1 MYFMKKLQIGVMGS
15 AADLGYEQNVSDLAF
30 EIGKIIASLGCV
42 MVYGAEKDSD
52 SLSTSAARG
61 AKSIWWL
68 VMGVT
73 YGKTPD
79 VWWEMLELTDCMVC
93 TGMER
98 GGGREFVLVSSCDAI
113 VVVGGGS
120 GTLNE
125 MTVAYQKKIPIF
137 VMKWTGWWADRLS
150 DQYIDERYLT
160 DPKRYICKGITH
172 IEDLSAAIST
182 IVT

>member
-1 MYFMKKLQIGVMGS
+1 MGS
-15 AADLGYEQNVSDLAF
+15 AADLWYEERIALLAYD
-30 EIGKIIASLGCV
+30 IGKVIAELWHV

-61 AKSIWWL
+61 AKSVWWL
-68 VMGVT
+68 VMWVT

-79 VWWEMLELTDCMVC
+79 VWWAMLELTDCMVC

-98 GGGREFVLVSSCDAI
+98 WGGREFVLVSSCDAI

-125 MTVAYQKKIPIF
+125 MTIAYQKKIPIF
-137 VMKWTGWWADRLS
+137 VMKGTWGWADTLA
-150 DQYIDERYLT
+150 DQYIDDRYKN
-160 DPKRYICKGITH
+160 DPKRYICKGI
-172 IEDLSAAIST
+172 ESVEALWKELESISSL
-182 IVT
+182 

>member
-1 MYFMKKLQIGVMGS
+1 MGS
-15 AADLGYEQNVSDLAF
+15 AADLGYESTIADMAY
-30 EIGKIIASLGCV
+30 EIGKLIASLGSV

-61 AKSIWWL
+61 AKSVGGI

-79 VWWEMLELTDCMVC
+79 VWGEMLSLTDCMVC

-113 VVVGGGS
+113 VTVGGGS

-125 MTVAYQKKIPIF
+125 ITVAYQKKIPVF
-137 VMKWTGWWADRLS
+137 VMKGTGGWSDKLA
-150 DQYIDERYLT
+150 DQYLDDRYKT
-160 DPKRYICKGITH
+160 DPKRFPCKGIANM
-172 IEDLSAAIST
+172 EELEKCLRE
-182 IVT
+182 IVV

>member
-1 MYFMKKLQIGVMGS
+1 MKKLQIGVMWS
-15 AADLGYEQNVSDLAF
+15 AADLGYEQNISDLAF

-61 AKSIWWL
+61 AKSVWWF

-79 VWWEMLELTDCMVC
+79 VWWEMLDLTDCMVC

-98 GGGREFVLVSSCDAI
+98 GGWREFVLVSSCDAI
-113 VVVGGGS
+113 VVVGGWS

-137 VMKWTGWWADRLS
+137 AMKWTGGWADKLA

-160 DPKRYICKGITH
+160 DPKRYICKGIDNAD
-172 IEDLSAAIST
+172 DLTRELRQIIS
-182 IVT
+182 

>member
-1 MYFMKKLQIGVMGS
+1 MGS
-15 AADLGYEQNVSDLAF
+15 AADLGYEKNTENLAY
-30 EIGKIIASLGCV
+30 EIGKLIASHGHVL
-42 MVYGAEKDSD
+42 VYWAEKDSD
-52 SLSTSAARG
+52 SLSTSAARW
-61 AKSIWWL
+61 AKSVWGI

-79 VWWEMLELTDCMVC
+79 VWWEMLDFTDCMVC

-125 MTVAYQKKIPIF
+125 MTIAYQKKIPIF
-137 VMKWTGWWADRLS
+137 VMNGTGWWAEKLK
-150 DQYIDERYLT
+150 DQYIDDRYKI
-160 DPKRYICKGITH
+160 DPNRYICKGI
-172 IEDLSAAIST
+172 DT
-182 IVT
+182 IGTLEEEFIHLTK

>member
-1 MYFMKKLQIGVMGS
+1 MWS
-15 AADLGYEQNVSDLAF
+15 AADLGYGEDTSNLAF

-61 AKSIWWL
+61 AKSVWWL

-79 VWWEMLELTDCMVC
+79 VWWEMLDLTDCIVC

-98 GGGREFVLVSSCDAI
+98 GGWREFVLVSSCDAI

-137 VMKWTGWWADRLS
+137 VMKWTGGWADKLA
-150 DQYIDERYLT
+150 DQYIDDRYLA
-160 DPKRYICKGITH
+160 DPKRFVCKGVQN
-172 IEDLSAAIST
+172 ISVLREE
-182 IVT
+182 IKNILI

>member
-1 MYFMKKLQIGVMGS
+1 MGS
-15 AADLGYEQNVSDLAF
+15 AADLGYAETTAELAYG
-30 EIGKIIASLGCV
+30 IGKIIAEAWHT

-68 VMGVT
+68 VMWVT

-79 VWWEMLELTDCMVC
+79 VWWEMAKLTDCMVC

-98 GGGREFVLVSSCDAI
+98 WGGREFILVSSCDAI
-113 VVVGGGS
+113 IVVGGGS

-125 MTVAYQKKIPIF
+125 MTIAYQKKIPIF
-137 VMKWTGWWADRLS
+137 VMKGTWGWAYKLA
-150 DQYIDERYLT
+150 DQYIDDRYKN
-160 DPKRYICKGITH
+160 DPSRYICKGI
-172 IEDLSAAIST
+172 ENLEELREE
-182 IVT
+182 VGKLF

>member
-1 MYFMKKLQIGVMGS
+1 MGS
-15 AADLGYEQNVSDLAF
+15 AADLGYETTISDMAF
-30 EIGKIIASLGCV
+30 EIGKLIASLGCV

-61 AKSIWWL
+61 AKSSGWL

-79 VWWEMLELTDCMVC
+79 VWGEMKDLTDCMVC

-98 GGGREFVLVSSCDAI
+98 WGWREFVLVSSCDVIIA
-113 VVVGGGS
+113 VWGGS

-125 MTVAYQKKIPIF
+125 ITVAYQKKIPIF
-137 VMKWTGWWADRLS
+137 VMEWTGGWADRLV
-150 DQYIDERYLT
+150 DQYLDDRYKT
-160 DPKRYICKGITH
+160 DPKRFPCKGIQNIQELKLELTK
-172 IEDLSAAIST
+172 II
-182 IVT
+182 I

>member
-1 MYFMKKLQIGVMGS
+1 MKKLQIGVMGS
-15 AADLGYEQNVSDLAF
+15 AADLGYEANINDMAF
-30 EIGKIIASLGCV
+30 EIGRLIASLWCV

-61 AKSIWWL
+61 AKSKWGL

-79 VWWEMLELTDCMVC
+79 VWGEMQDLTDCMVC

-98 GGGREFVLVSSCDAI
+98 WGGREFVLVSSCDAI
-113 VVVGGGS
+113 IAIWGGS

-125 MTVAYQKKIPIF
+125 ITVAYQKKIPIF
-137 VMKWTGWWADRLS
+137 VMKGTGWWADKLA
-150 DQYIDERYLT
+150 DQYLDDRYKT
-160 DPKRYICKGITH
+160 DPKRFICKGIDTV
-172 IEDLSAAIST
+172 EDLTDILKN
-182 IVT
+182 IIL

>member
-1 MYFMKKLQIGVMGS
+1 MKKLQIGVMWS
-15 AADLGYEQNVSDLAF
+15 AADLGYEQNISDLAF

-61 AKSIWWL
+61 AKSVWWF

-79 VWWEMLELTDCMVC
+79 VWWEMLDLTDCMVC

-98 GGGREFVLVSSCDAI
+98 GGWREFVLVSSCDAI
-113 VVVGGGS
+113 VVVGGWS

-137 VMKWTGWWADRLS
+137 VMKWTGGWADKLA
-150 DQYIDERYLT
+150 DHYIDERYCT
-160 DPKRYICKGITH
+160 DPKRYICKGIDD
-172 IEDLSAAIST
+172 IDDLVGQIGQIIS
-182 IVT
+182 

>member
-1 MYFMKKLQIGVMGS
+1 MKKLQIGVMGS
-15 AADLGYEQNVSDLAF
+15 AADLGYASDIDAMAF
-30 EIGKIIASLGCV
+30 EIGKLIASLGCV

-61 AKSIWWL
+61 AKSVGGL

-79 VWWEMLELTDCMVC
+79 VWGEMKDLTDCMVC

-113 VVVGGGS
+113 IAIGGGS

-125 MTVAYQKKIPIF
+125 ITVAYQKKIPIF
-137 VMKWTGWWADRLS
+137 VMKGTGGWADKLA
-150 DQYIDERYLT
+150 DQYLDDRYKT
-160 DPKRYICKGITH
+160 DPKRCICKGINNTEELNEALKN
-172 IEDLSAAIST
+172 II
-182 IVT
+182 

>member
-1 MYFMKKLQIGVMGS
+1 MKKLQIGVMGS
-15 AADLGYEQNVSDLAF
+15 AADLGYEENISNLAF
-30 EIGKIIASLGCV
+30 EIGKIIASYGHI

-52 SLSTSAARG
+52 SLSTSAARW
-61 AKSIWWL
+61 AKSQWGI

-98 GGGREFVLVSSCDAI
+98 WGGREFILVSSCDAI
-113 VVVGGGS
+113 IVVGGGS

-125 MTVAYQKKIPIF
+125 MTIAYQKKIPIF
-137 VMKWTGWWADRLS
+137 VMKWTGGWADKLA
-150 DQYIDERYLT
+150 DQYIDDRYKN
-160 DPKRYICKGITH
+160 DPKRYICKGIAN
-172 IEDLSAAIST
+172 IEELT
-182 IVT
+182 KELKNL

>member
-1 MYFMKKLQIGVMGS
+1 MKKLQIGVMGS
-15 AADLGYEQNVSDLAF
+15 AADLGYEENIADMAF
-30 EIGKIIASLGCV
+30 GIGKIIAELGHV

-52 SLSTSAARG
+52 SLSTNAARG
-61 AKSIWWL
+61 AKSAGGL

-79 VWWEMLELTDCMVC
+79 VWGEMQELTDCMVC

-113 VVVGGGS
+113 VVDGGGS

-125 MTVAYQKKIPIF
+125 MTIAYQKKIPIF
-137 VMKWTGWWADRLS
+137 VMKGTGGWADKLA
-150 DQYIDERYLT
+150 DQYIDDRYKT
-160 DPKRYICKGITH
+160 DASRYICKGV
-172 IEDLSAAIST
+172 EDMEKLRQEISNL
-182 IVT
+182 